1 MVVPRWVQMV
11 LLPLA
16 IVGAYLILQAAG
28 RVLLLFI
35 IAGLIALFLN
45 PLVTL
50 LQRAAHPA
58 RCGGRR
64 S

>member
-11 LLPLA
+11 LLPVA
-16 IVGAYLILQAAG
+16 IVAAYLVLHAAG

-50 LQRAAHPA
+50 LQRA
-58 RCGGRR
+58 RR
-64 S
+64 SRAARRSGS